1 VILVSLLK
9 LLSDRCFRQV
19 KIMARD
25 LSSLEK
31 SKTIIANL
39 TMVPKVGE
47 IYRYSHLP
55 LVFYLYCFSRSIL
68 LLISCSINFP
78 TD

>member
-1 VILVSLLK
+1 MKNLVILAVSLLK
-9 LLSDRCFRQV
+9 LLSDKCFWQV

-47 IYRYSHLP
+47 VYRYSHLP
-55 LVFYLYCFSRSIL
+55 LLFLVH
-68 LLISCSINFP
+68 
-78 TD
+78 